1 MVLGLILLLIAFY
14 LLGLF
19 KSSFSLFLQAKAS
32 KEINGFM
39 WLNGALVLL
48 LLQSFPQPGFAQTL
62 AADERHSFKNSSEAY
77 SAYSAGDY
85 ELSRSLYDQNANF
98 SGWFGAGSAA
108 YKLNE
113 FESAIAYFRQAA
125 WAAIDDQN
133 RSKALFNLGNSYY
146 QTNLMALSVESYQQA
161 LRYRKAYAKAE
172 HNLSLALQR
181 KIIEDRTK
189 QQEKEKKSEDEDD
202 SGAGRDNDGAFYGGQ
217 KPSASNDN
225 EPGFGSDGDAPKGEK
240 VVI

>member
-189 QQEKEKKSEDEDD
+189 QQEKKKSQRTKTTAVPGVIMTGLSMAAKNPVPLMIMSQGLVQMEIL
-202 SGAGRDNDGAFYGGQ
+202 Q
-217 KPSASNDN
+217 KA
-225 EPGFGSDGDAPKGEK
+225 KK